1 MPLHREQMVHMEAH
15 AAKLQTAISLNPSLT
30 AQTTGVWTYLQES
43 EAQLI
48 SLMDGGQPPVTAPGS
63 IEMGPILYLLH
74 QLPAVIVDPL
84 KRLGMPPTAITPAMI
99 TAWETQLEG
108 AGVVASDG
116 TLFVTGTY
124 AGLDPGWAYAAFE
137 YVVYYLGIEKKAP
150 FSKSP
155 ATVNLTGPS
164 TLAIALTGD
173 WGTGEWKDGSAPSCP
188 SEFVMQQIQK
198 ASPNV
203 VIHLG
208 DVYYAGTQSGTLGLG
223 PGEEASNFVDL
234 WPNFPYS
241 FTLNSNHEMYNGGN
255 GYFNV
260 ALASEKFASQNKT
273 SYFAIE
279 FNDWLIF
286 GLDSAYYDPSV
297 LYMNGALVD
306 QDQIGFIQSFDLTGK
321 KVIVL
326 THHNGLTTDGQSQ
339 TGLWNN
345 VVSAL
350 GQAPD
355 YWYWGHVHDGIVYS
369 SSSAAGS
376 LTNARCTGHGAL
388 PFGNAYALNQSGS
401 PIPEV
406 LYYAHTP
413 MPNPNVQQQNRV
425 LNGYTV
431 LTLTANSIVENF
443 YDETGAL
450 AWPSQSMDAAGS
462 H

>member
-30 AQTTGVWTYLQES
+30 AQTTGVWTYVQES

-137 YVVYYLGIEKKAP
+137 YVVYYLGIEKKGTIQQVSRHGEPHWPIYSGYCAHRRLG
-150 FSKSP
+150 
-155 ATVNLTGPS
+155 V
-164 TLAIALTGD
+164 LANGRTAR
-173 WGTGEWKDGSAPSCP
+173 APSCP

-208 DVYYAGTQSGTLGLG
+208 DVYDAGTQSGTLGLG

-297 LYMNGALVD
+297 LYMSRALVD

-326 THHNGLTTDGQSQ
+326 THHNGVDSRWKQ
-339 TGLWNN
+339 
-345 VVSAL
+345 
-350 GQAPD
+350 PD
-355 YWYWGHVHDGIVYS
+355 RP
-369 SSSAAGS
+369 
-376 LTNARCTGHGAL
+376 L
-388 PFGNAYALNQSGS
+388 
-401 PIPEV
+401 E
-406 LYYAHTP
+406 
-413 MPNPNVQQQNRV
+413 
-425 LNGYTV
+425 
-431 LTLTANSIVENF
+431 
-443 YDETGAL
+443 
-450 AWPSQSMDAAGS
+450 
-462 H
+462 